1 MKCYSTPTHPWHQAR
16 TVHLPVR
23 NHGTPNASLAQQW
36 HEYVSLAHQSAS
48 LAPTDFYASV
58 STHPWHPHT
67 HPWHHTLTMHP
78 PARTRGTEPIN
89 IHPCQQTLSMHLPVR
104 LPGSLILIPM
114 RIPSARHALIWHHSH
129 GRRANLPRP
138 ICHHFPR
145 RHANIAH
152 YRTSCG
158 SGGKLG
164 RLLGEWWQ
172 GGAGLRRVGGCA
184 GHLLPGLCSHGRPFR

>member
-1 MKCYSTPTHPWHQAR
+1 MKCYSTPTHPWHQAL

-129 GRRANLPRP
+129 GRRANLPP
-138 ICHHFPR
+138 
-145 RHANIAH
+145 
-152 YRTSCG
+152 
-158 SGGKLG
+158 
-164 RLLGEWWQ
+164 
-172 GGAGLRRVGGCA
+172 
-184 GHLLPGLCSHGRPFR
+184 LPQEAR

>member
-1 MKCYSTPTHPWHQAR
+1 MPEYINITISYYINKRLSLSSNISKQQKISYLSDITMKCYSTPTHPWHQAL

-129 GRRANLPRP
+129 GRRANLPP
-138 ICHHFPR
+138 
-145 RHANIAH
+145 
-152 YRTSCG
+152 
-158 SGGKLG
+158 
-164 RLLGEWWQ
+164 
-172 GGAGLRRVGGCA
+172 
-184 GHLLPGLCSHGRPFR
+184 LPQEAR